1 MDNLGSYR
9 IDEGELT
16 WRLVDDGGGAGEV
29 ACPGGAA
36 LALVVAVEGVRG
48 VGGLGVRL
56 EARRAGLDGAAVGA
70 VPARP
75 VQRRLQQRLADARVR
90 HAPARRRVAGACIY
104 MSR

>member
-16 WRLVDDGGGAGEV
+16 WRLVDNGGGAGEV
-29 ACPGGAA
+29 ARPGGAA
-36 LALVVAVEGVRG
+36 LALVVAVERVRG

-70 VPARP
+70 VTARP
-75 VQRRLQQRLADARVR
+75 VQRLLQPRVTDGRVR
-90 HAPARRRVAGACIY
+90 HTPARRLCAAGVY
-104 MSR
+104 GGEE